1 MCSGV
6 ERESDG
12 SEWVSRPGGCRKM
25 GLKEGSTACAGGRSG
40 WETGEPRRWE
50 LICFVFERITLATG
64 WSVSEDGRP

>member
-1 MCSGV
+1 
-6 ERESDG
+6 
-12 SEWVSRPGGCRKM
+12 M